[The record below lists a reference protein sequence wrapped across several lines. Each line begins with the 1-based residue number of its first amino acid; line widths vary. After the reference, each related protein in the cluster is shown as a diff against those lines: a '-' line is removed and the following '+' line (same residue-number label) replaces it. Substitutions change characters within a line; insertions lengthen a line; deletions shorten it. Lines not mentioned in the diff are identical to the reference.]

1 MAPNWNPPSCPP
13 TGKFLN
19 KAWYIHSMKYYP
31 AVIGMNYWYTQK
43 LGKSP
48 RNHAEGEK
56 EINPKGYILYDSI
69 YTTFLRWQ
77 NFRNVEQRSSFQGAS
92 EEWQEGG
99 ECCHERVAWGIL
111 VVKLQCFDCGC
122 GCMHGSLVTQ
132 LCPTLDCSL
141 PGSSVYGILQARI
154 LEWAAVPSSRRS
166 SRPGDQTQVSNI
178 SYICRKVL

>member
-111 VVKLQCFDCGC
+111 VVKLQCFDCGY
-122 GCMHGSLVTQ
+122 GCMGAKSLSCVQLWTVARQAPLSMGFSGKNTGVGCRALLQRIFPTRGSNSGL
-132 LCPTLDCSL
+132 
-141 PGSSVYGILQARI
+141 
-154 LEWAAVPSSRRS
+154 
-166 SRPGDQTQVSNI
+166 
-178 SYICRKVL
+178 